1 MLNLQEL
8 QELKEDLDKE
18 YEALQNKAKLENED
32 RMKAFQNEMEE
43 NLLQDSLNQSKFMEL
58 SKKEEDFKADIQ
70 RIEEEHEEN
79 LREISDKHQEE
90 IEELKVKHDK
100 NLEEIESNFRKEKD
114 KKERALREKVKL
126 FNQEKIYRRGMPTWK
141 TTFLEQRIGTLMRL
155 LLEPY

>member
-100 NLEEIESNFRKEKD
+100 NLEEIESNFQKEKD
-114 KKERALREKVKL
+114 KKKRALREKVKL

>member
-8 QELKEDLDKE
+8 LELKENLDKE

-100 NLEEIESNFRKEKD
+100 NLEEIESNFQKEKD